1 MKIYHPLRLR
11 HRDTEKKKQKC
22 KCFAY
27 FPEAEY
33 RFRKIRE
40 TLLEGIQG
48 GGGEV
53 LFVVPSPLSSEITPK
68 EVFCDFFGPA
78 LRERKNRETFSSL
91 SVFSLC
97 LGAFAKRV
105 VNLFSRQVVVQS
117 IIRMNGE
124 IIR

>member
-1 MKIYHPLRLR
+1 MKINHPPGIPGLR
-11 HRDTEKKKQKC
+11 HRGTERKQKC

-97 LGAFAKRV
+97 LGASSEAGGKSFFATGGCS
-105 VNLFSRQVVVQS
+105 VNH
-117 IIRMNGE
+117 
-124 IIR
+124 